1 MCVAG
6 FFCWF
11 GHHSETGRPKILFHL
26 IFFLH
31 LPSRQRYGYGMS
43 ARTLTCRISYIGIFL
58 PEAQHIPMQIHQTL
72 YHRSMVI
79 LTWNRNGRT
88 WRLERSRL
96 LISLCWSFPSPTHS
110 LDFFFY
116 SSPVFVEGMHS
127 TMAMCMRC
135 WSILKCLSWARSH
148 LSLSSFKNNHN
159 HNHNNNNTTCIQ
171 WWSEGEKP
179 SQYSADSPLSSLDC
193 LDRLMLHRND
203 NINCTASSR
212 PSRRDGIQ
220 LRHTYTTQYKLDL
233 SRLVN
238 QRWRDIRCWIFFSFW
253 QRRR

>member
-96 LISLCWSFPSPTHS
+96 LISLC
-110 LDFFFY
+110 
-116 SSPVFVEGMHS
+116 
-127 TMAMCMRC
+127 
-135 WSILKCLSWARSH
+135 
-148 LSLSSFKNNHN
+148 
-159 HNHNNNNTTCIQ
+159 
-171 WWSEGEKP
+171 
-179 SQYSADSPLSSLDC
+179 
-193 LDRLMLHRND
+193 
-203 NINCTASSR
+203 
-212 PSRRDGIQ
+212 
-220 LRHTYTTQYKLDL
+220 
-233 SRLVN
+233 
-238 QRWRDIRCWIFFSFW
+238 
-253 QRRR
+253 

>member
-1 MCVAG
+1 MAVLQVELLCCCCRILFIYLFILKYCSCRLSMCVAG
-6 FFCWF
+6 FFAGSAATAKPDDQRSF
-11 GHHSETGRPKILFHL
+11 FILF
-26 IFFLH
+26 FVLH

-96 LISLCWSFPSPTHS
+96 LISLSWSFPSPTHS

-127 TMAMCMRC
+127 TMAICVC
-135 WSILKCLSWARSH
+135 GVEA
-148 LSLSSFKNNHN
+148 F
-159 HNHNNNNTTCIQ
+159 
-171 WWSEGEKP
+171 
-179 SQYSADSPLSSLDC
+179 
-193 LDRLMLHRND
+193 
-203 NINCTASSR
+203 
-212 PSRRDGIQ
+212 
-220 LRHTYTTQYKLDL
+220 
-233 SRLVN
+233 
-238 QRWRDIRCWIFFSFW
+238 
-253 QRRR
+253 